1 MVPKYY
7 VQLPPEFKVSK
18 NLNETLNRFTAD
30 LIKKRKAVKPQN
42 FRNQA
47 LKYLEQL
54 DTGDTNQPAV
64 KACRAASEE
73 EVWWRNN
80 HGCGYCS
87 LLHK

>member
-1 MVPKYY
+1 MMQKYY
-7 VQLPPEFKVSK
+7 VQLLPEVKVAT

-30 LIKKRKAVKPQN
+30 LAKKRKAVKPQN

-54 DTGDTNQPAV
+54 ATGDTNQPAA

-73 EVWWRNN
+73 EV
-80 HGCGYCS
+80 
-87 LLHK
+87 